1 MSIRIKRAY
10 EPPSPTDGSRILV
23 DRLWPRGIS
32 KQALKLEAWMKE
44 LSPSNELRKRFHH
57 DAEKWPEF
65 ERLYFKELGQ
75 QPALVAELRKKAR
88 GHTVTL
94 IYAAK
99 DEQNNNAVALKR
111 YLERKAR

>member
-10 EPPSPTDGSRILV
+10 EPPSSADGSRILV
-23 DRLWPRGIS
+23 DRLWPRGVS
-32 KQALKLEAWMKE
+32 KETLKLEAWMKE

-57 DAEKWPEF
+57 EAGNWSEF
-65 ERLYFKELGQ
+65 EKLYFEELRR

-88 GHTVTL
+88 GHTLTL

-99 DEQNNNAVALKR
+99 DELHNNAVALKR